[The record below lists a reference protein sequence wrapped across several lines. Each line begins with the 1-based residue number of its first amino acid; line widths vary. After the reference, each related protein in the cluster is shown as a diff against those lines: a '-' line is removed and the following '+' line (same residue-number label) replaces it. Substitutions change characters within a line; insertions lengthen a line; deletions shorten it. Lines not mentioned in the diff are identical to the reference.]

1 MEKRLFKKGQKIIL
15 AVSGGVDSVVLLHSF
30 LRLSREFNLKLHV
43 AHLDHGLRESSRR
56 DARFVEELSSR
67 FGVQCTVKRVEVVRK
82 KGESLEEAA
91 RRVRYDFLKAL
102 KTALGFDFIAT
113 AHHKSDLS
121 ETMLYRIIRGT
132 GVRGLV
138 GIKPKSSCL
147 IRPLL
152 IFTREEI
159 ERYASENALPYVID
173 ETNFDIRYA
182 RNFIRHKVLPILK
195 DINPSIEDALFRLS
209 QNANMFQ
216 SYVDSVIS
224 REMKNVRRLKMGC
237 DFPIQDHDLLNSELI
252 RNISEKLTGR
262 IPSWLDVK
270 RSINML
276 DSGKKVIFW
285 RDFGVWSSLGR
296 VYVGKLSRERIEY
309 DLKEGEYEFDDYKVV
324 VERGTG
330 LRFSDG
336 MVLRNRR
343 KGDRIGKKKLKEF
356 LIERRVPAYLR
367 DEIPLIAIGNKVV
380 WIGGEMID
388 KKFSGDDFKVS
399 MYFIGGDRS

>member
-1 MEKRLFKKGQKIIL
+1 M
-15 AVSGGVDSVVLLHSF
+15 AVSGGIDSVVLLHSF
-30 LRLSREFNLKLHV
+30 LRLSREFDLKLHV
-43 AHLDHGLRESSRR
+43 AHLDHGLRKSSKR

-91 RRVRYDFLKAL
+91 RRTRYDFLRTL
-102 KTALGFDFIAT
+102 KTTLGFDFIAT

-121 ETMLYRIIRGT
+121 ETVLYRIVRGT

-138 GIKPKSSCL
+138 GMKPKNGCL
-147 IRPLL
+147 IRPFL

-182 RNFIRHKVLPILK
+182 RNFTRHKVLPILK
-195 DINPSIEDALFRLS
+195 SINPSIEDALFRLS
-209 QNANMFQ
+209 QNADMFQ
-216 SYVDSVIS
+216 SYVDSVVN

-270 RSINML
+270 RSIDML
-276 DSGKKVIFW
+276 NSGKKVVFW
-285 RDFGVWSSLGR
+285 YDFGVWSSLGR

-309 DLKEGEYEFDDYKVV
+309 DLKEGEYEFNDYRVL
-324 VERGTG
+324 VEKGTG

-343 KGDRIGKKKLKEF
+343 KGDRIGKKKLKDF

-380 WIGGEMID
+380 WVGGEMID

-399 MYFIGGDRS
+399 MYFIGGDNS